1 MQLMDFIATIEK
13 NAGKKARK
21 VMKGMQKGDVYT
33 TFAST
38 ALLEEDYGFRPNT
51 PLEKGIA
58 EFHKWY
64 TDFYKIK

>member
-1 MQLMDFIATIEK
+1 MDFIATIEK
-13 NAGKKARK
+13 NAGKKAKK

-38 ALLEEDYGFRPNT
+38 AHLEEDYGFRPDT

-64 TDFYKIK
+64 TEFYKI